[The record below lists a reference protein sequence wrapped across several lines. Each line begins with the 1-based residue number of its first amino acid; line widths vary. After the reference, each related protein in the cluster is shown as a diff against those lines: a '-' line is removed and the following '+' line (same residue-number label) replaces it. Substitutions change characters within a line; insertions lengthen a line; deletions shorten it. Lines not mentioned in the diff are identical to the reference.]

1 MANDKLYRYPGA
13 VCFTTE
19 QAHLFEGR
27 DNDTKKLWQLISA
40 RQVVLLYGKS
50 GTGKSSLINAGLIPL
65 LERDKKANHFT
76 IRLYNSNQ
84 GGNEINVSPIKTLI
98 NSLTNQEVLAKKNLA
113 KIEDIENPWME
124 EFKRNA
130 YPKGELWYWLK
141 QWQLYQP
148 EQPII
153 LFFDQ
158 FEELFTYSP
167 EEIEVFGEELKT
179 LIYEKIPGFLNKKE
193 YFKTLSEEQA
203 DKVYTKINLKL
214 VFAIR
219 SDRMALLNK
228 LSLHIPEILKHFY
241 ELEAISEKDARN
253 AIIQPAQLKGDFQSP
268 NFQFENTVVDAILER
283 VKNKYDGKIE
293 TATLQIICR
302 FIESQKVS
310 QANSII
316 TLNDLGNVKDIFRDF
331 YQSTLNQLNTEDKA
345 KVSKSIEE
353 RFIQNNQRIP
363 FAGEYL
369 KLEDK
374 WTDELFKQLEES
386 TLLRKERDT
395 SGRFIYEIG
404 HDTLI
409 EPIVEFAVLRK
420 AKEKEEQLKE
430 EKRQQE
436 IEAKRQQAI
445 QALENKNLQDAL
457 EARKKLLK
465 YAVVAGVV
473 LIGLLVYTIMLN
485 RKAEQ
490 SRVIADKEREIAVFA
505 KYESET
511 ARMKAD
517 STLNQI
523 YYLKAQ
529 TLKEN
534 GDNIHRNGYPKIAK
548 VFYDSAYKELE
559 KIIKPDTLGTGLKNE
574 LNILMN
580 RISKKP

>member
-27 DNDTKKLWQLISA
+27 DNDTQKLWQLISA

-98 NSLTNQEVLAKKNLA
+98 NSLTNQEVLAKKNLLQ
-113 KIEDIENPWME
+113 IEDIENPWME

-395 SGRFIYEIG
+395 AGRFMYEIG

-409 EPIVEFAVLRK
+409 EPIVEFANERK
-420 AKEKEEQLKE
+420 TKEKEEQLKE
-430 EKRQQE
+430 QN
-436 IEAKRQQAI
+436 RQQALENERQQQVLENKRLQQL

-457 EARKKLLK
+457 KARKKLLK

-473 LIGLLVYTIMLN
+473 LLGLLGCTLYQWYDAN
-485 RKAEQ
+485 ESKR
-490 SRVIADKEREIAVFA
+490 IAYKE
-505 KYESET
+505 KQN
-511 ARMKAD
+511 AD
-517 STLNQI
+517 SARNDAVRALNQVYYEQAKVIKDNGVNI
-523 YYLKAQ
+523 Y
-529 TLKEN
+529 
-534 GDNIHRNGYPKIAK
+534 RNEYPKIAK
-548 VFYDSAYKELE
+548 VFYDSALKKLS
-559 KIIKPDTLGTGLKNE
+559 KIIKPDTLGIGLKNE
-574 LNILMN
+574 LIDLKK
-580 RISKKP
+580 KKP